1 MVNKILYNKM
11 NLAKDSTRMNSS
23 IMVGTAGVADN
34 PESLMC
40 FGINERWLLI
50 LFLNNFLC

>member
-1 MVNKILYNKM
+1 M

-23 IMVGTAGVADN
+23 IMVSTAGVADN

-40 FGINERWLLI
+40 FGFNERLRLI
-50 LFLNNFLC
+50 LFLNKFFMLIIDVNNNY